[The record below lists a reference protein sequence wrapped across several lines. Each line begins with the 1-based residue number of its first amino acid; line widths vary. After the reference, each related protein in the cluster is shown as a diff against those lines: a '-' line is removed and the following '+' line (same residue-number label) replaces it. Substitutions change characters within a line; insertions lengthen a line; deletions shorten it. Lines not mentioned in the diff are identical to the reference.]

1 MNRETI
7 YRLIARG
14 ELPAARHPHTA
25 CASIPGCGI
34 TGDHMSERAYRHA
47 PRVLVVEDDTRL
59 LFAIG
64 EALTDAGYETAT
76 VADGHAA
83 TQKVHAFSPD
93 VILLDLKMPFMGGD
107 EFLSWLKQSGLK
119 IPVVLSTNEDEV
131 EASEVGAELKL
142 SKPFTL
148 EKLLEAVAAALNRSP
163 ASADGNH

>member
-1 MNRETI
+1 
-7 YRLIARG
+7 
-14 ELPAARHPHTA
+14 
-25 CASIPGCGI
+25 
-34 TGDHMSERAYRHA
+34 
-47 PRVLVVEDDTRL
+47 
-59 LFAIG
+59 
-64 EALTDAGYETAT
+64 
-76 VADGHAA
+76 
-83 TQKVHAFSPD
+83 
-93 VILLDLKMPFMGGD
+93 MPFMGGD